1 MLFIIKKSYNFA
13 FIWFYFIIKLI
24 ILFMST
30 FEIWI
35 NIAAIA
41 RNGPNGIRL
50 SFLLSN
56 MYIAIGKAINVAKKI
71 LHIDSG

>member
-1 MLFIIKKSYNFA
+1 
-13 FIWFYFIIKLI
+13 
-24 ILFMST
+24 MSI

-56 MYIAIGKAINVAKKI
+56 KYMAIGNAINVARKI
-71 LHIDSG
+71 LHIDNG

>member
-1 MLFIIKKSYNFA
+1 
-13 FIWFYFIIKLI
+13 
-24 ILFMST
+24 MST

-35 NIAAIA
+35 NIAAMA

-71 LHIDSG
+71 LHIESG